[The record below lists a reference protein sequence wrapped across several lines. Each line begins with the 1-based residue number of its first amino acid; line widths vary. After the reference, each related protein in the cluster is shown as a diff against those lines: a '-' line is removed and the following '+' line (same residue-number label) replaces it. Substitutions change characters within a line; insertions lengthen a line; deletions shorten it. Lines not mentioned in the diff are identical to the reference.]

1 MSGGHLKGTVK
12 TFITSSIGVAIAL
25 LGLLWLL
32 QGADV
37 LHVQPIL
44 CVADCE
50 PVVGGSITW
59 VIAGG
64 VAMLAGIMLI
74 RRGLRHRPR

>member
-1 MSGGHLKGTVK
+1 MTN
-12 TFITSSIGVAIAL
+12 TFITSSIGVALTL

-37 LHVQPIL
+37 VHVQPIL
-44 CVADCE
+44 CIANCE

-59 VIAGG
+59 LIAGAF
-64 VAMLAGIMLI
+64 AMLGGIMLI
-74 RRGLRHRPR
+74 RRGLGRRRRP